1 MNLKVLVVILI
12 VNLSNLSVLSSSS
25 NIEFPGYGERGKEF
39 TNQCCGGK
47 GEQNN
52 CIVQSESAVNE
63 TMTVTLSWIEVKH
76 EEREITHFEFYY
88 FLLYYSGG
96 S

>member
-1 MNLKVLVVILI
+1 MNLKVLVVNLI

-47 GEQNN
+47 GEQN
-52 CIVQSESAVNE
+52 
-63 TMTVTLSWIEVKH
+63 M
-76 EEREITHFEFYY
+76 
-88 FLLYYSGG
+88 
-96 S
+96 